1 MYEIDAKD
9 VYYREL
15 NENIRNAIKNHN
27 RDIVLENVCGQYYI
41 GCGLSNPDVTLTIHG
56 VPGNDLGAF
65 MNGPKIVVHDNA
77 QDGVGNT
84 MNGGRIIIYGSAGDV
99 LAYSMRG
106 GSLFVERDVGYR
118 ACIHMKA
125 YQEMNPTVV
134 VGGCAGAF
142 MGEYMAGGNL
152 IVLGLTKS
160 ETKPIAG
167 NYLATGM
174 HGGSIFIRGSVD
186 SSLLWSQAKTIEP
199 SKEDYKIIEENVKEF
214 CKIFKNDYNKIMRK
228 EFVKVVPKSTRPYG
242 HLYIP
247 GP

>member
-15 NENIRNAIKNHN
+15 NNSIREAIKNHN
-27 RDIVLENVCGQYYI
+27 KELIIENVCGQYYI
-41 GCGLSNPDVTLTIHG
+41 GCGLSDPDVSITIHG

-65 MNGPKIVVHDNA
+65 MNGPEIVVHDNV

-84 MNGGRIIIYGSAGDV
+84 MNGGRIVVYGNAGDV

-106 GSLFVERDVGYR
+106 GSIFVEKDVGYR

-125 YQEMNPTVV
+125 YKEMNPTVV

-142 MGEYMAGGNL
+142 MGEYMAGGTL
-152 IVLGLTKS
+152 ILLGLTKS
-160 ETKPIAG
+160 DNRALTG
-167 NYLATGM
+167 HYLATGM
-174 HGGSIFIRGSVD
+174 HGGAIFIRGEID
-186 SSLLWSQAKTIEP
+186 ENMLWNEAKIVEP
-199 SKEDYKIIEENVKEF
+199 LEEDYKNIKENVKEF
-214 CKIFKNDYNKIMRK
+214 CNLFKNNYNDIMDE

>member
-9 VYYREL
+9 VYYRDL
-15 NENIRNAIKNHN
+15 NEQIRNAIKNHN
-27 RDIVLENVCGQYYI
+27 KELVIENVCGQYYI
-41 GCGLSNPDVTLTIHG
+41 GCGLSDPDVTITLHG

-65 MNGPKIVVHDNA
+65 MNGPEIVVLDDA

-84 MNGGRIIIYGSAGDV
+84 MNGGRIIVHGSAGDV

-106 GSLFVERDVGYR
+106 GSLFIERDVGYR

-125 YQEMNPTVV
+125 YKEMNPTVV

-142 MGEYMAGGNL
+142 MGEYMAGGTL
-152 IVLGLTKS
+152 ILLGLTKS
-160 ETKPIAG
+160 KNKPITG

-174 HGGSIFIRGSVD
+174 HGGSIFIRGSVEPH
-186 SSLLWSQAKTIEP
+186 LLWEQAKTEEP
-199 SKEDYKIIEENVKEF
+199 SLEDYDLIKENVKEF
-214 CKIFKNDYNKIMRK
+214 CNIFKNDYNEIMNE